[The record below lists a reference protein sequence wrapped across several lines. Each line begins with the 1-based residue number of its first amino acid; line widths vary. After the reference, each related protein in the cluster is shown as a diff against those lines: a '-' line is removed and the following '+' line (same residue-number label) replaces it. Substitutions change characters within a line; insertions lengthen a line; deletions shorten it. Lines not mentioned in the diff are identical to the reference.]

1 MTNQN
6 QYLCPAVPMLRT
18 STDGSIEK
26 IDVDEM
32 RPNGDR
38 WAVAQDERLGVR
50 WLHPQPPVRDY
61 ETGYLVAERVTL
73 RA

>member
-1 MTNQN
+1 M
-6 QYLCPAVPMLRT
+6 
-18 STDGSIEK
+18 DGSVEH

-32 RPNGDR
+32 RPCGDR
-38 WAVAQDERLGVR
+38 WMVAQDECLGVR

-61 ETGYLVAERVTL
+61 ETGYLVAEREAL